1 MLRSVGGWIAVGL
14 AVVIAFGALS
24 IRGQLTADQP
34 PPSSTAS
41 ATAAASH
48 GDPDGEVTAAA
59 PLARE
64 LRTPSPPKP
73 TPIQTPEPT
82 PEPAPIPT
90 PPPPPPAP
98 TPEPVAAAPTPPDD
112 GAAGGL
118 APRTAPPGWTPPV
131 SQPGD
136 IWTTGSFGQ
145 TLSSG
150 AISVSAARLPLD
162 TDSSA
167 CNDGN
172 PIPSGYVRV
181 GFRVTT
187 TWSGYPIPVYS
198 ADAPSQGPTTCWL
211 GDPAPLVSGVTY
223 DVFLLLPPAQ
233 AATTLVRM
241 GYFPNGAS
249 PAYIFEF
256 R

>member
-1 MLRSVGGWIAVGL
+1 MQQLLRSAGGWIAAGL
-14 AVVIAFGALS
+14 AVVVTLAALS
-24 IRGQLTADQP
+24 VRGQLTADQP
-34 PPSSTAS
+34 SPSWAPSPPSSLS
-41 ATAAASH
+41 LATAA
-48 GDPDGEVTAAA
+48 D

-64 LRTPSPPKP
+64 LRTPSVAEP
-73 TPIQTPEPT
+73 TPEPT
-82 PEPAPIPT
+82 LEPAPIPT
-90 PPPPPPAP
+90 PLPSPPAPPP
-98 TPEPVAAAPTPPDD
+98 TPEPVAVAPPPSEN
-112 GAAGGL
+112 GAGGGL

-136 IWTTGSFGQ
+136 IWTSGSFGQ
-145 TLSSG
+145 TLTSG
-150 AISVSAARLPLD
+150 AITVYASRLPLD

-198 ADAPSQGPTTCWL
+198 ADAPNQGPSTCWV
-211 GDPAPLVSGVTY
+211 GDPAPLVSGVPY
-223 DVFLLLPPAQ
+223 DVFLLLPQAQ

>member
-1 MLRSVGGWIAVGL
+1 MHRVLRSIGAWIATGL
-14 AVVIAFGALS
+14 AVTIAIVGLS
-24 IRGQLTADQP
+24 IRGQLTANEP
-34 PPSSTAS
+34 TPSWDATPTAVPTVGN
-41 ATAAASH
+41 ANR
-48 GDPDGEVTAAA
+48 GVTAAA
-59 PLARE
+59 PMARE
-64 LRTPSPPKP
+64 LRTPNPAQP
-73 TPIQTPEPT
+73 TPEPT

-90 PPPPPPAP
+90 PPPPPPPP
-98 TPEPVAAAPTPPDD
+98 TPEPVTAAPPPPDD
-112 GAAGGL
+112 GAGGGL

-136 IWTTGSFGQ
+136 IWTSGSFGQ
-145 TLSSG
+145 TLTSG
-150 AISVSAARLPLD
+150 AITVTAVRLPLD

-167 CNDGN
+167 CDDGN
-172 PIPSGYVRV
+172 PIPSGYIRV
-181 GFRVTT
+181 GFRATT
-187 TWSGYPIPVYS
+187 TWSGYPIPVFS
-198 ADAPSQGPTTCWL
+198 ADAPNQGPTTCWL

-256 R
+256 K